1 MARIGRRFVPQ
12 STIDRRVQAK
22 DDRLNAAIAA
32 FRQRTASV
40 VLFPRPDPRLA
51 DHAATDAATEA
62 RKAATRL
69 ATETHWNTWDAPIFR
84 RQQQA
89 ACGAYVDLA
98 RFSTEPTCP
107 ACRQQLAIYNA
118 LSF

>member
-1 MARIGRRFVPQ
+1 MDYLDI
-12 STIDRRVQAK
+12 
-22 DDRLNAAIAA
+22 
-32 FRQRTASV
+32 
-40 VLFPRPDPRLA
+40 
-51 DHAATDAATEA
+51 AATEA
-62 RKAATRL
+62 RRTATRL
-69 ATETHWNTWDAPIFR
+69 ATQTHWNTWDAPIYR

-107 ACRQQLAIYNA
+107 ACQQQLAVYNA